1 MCDLVSTSQFLLWI
15 TSKIKKW
22 FFICVYRLFIQTN
35 ELTIHDSQFPATVK
49 LLFETFNLFKCY
61 TDWIQLFQD
70 SWIDRAQKVYMRL
83 NRKWE
88 MNYVTK
94 TPVKIDT
101 KSSMIIHH
109 TQQMVWASKKRVAN
123 QYKKSPSW
131 KSLDRDDENQTHTYI
146 VKNRAQRWL
155 IDWPTSIVSIV
166 SWVSSHSY
174 DTPIPRHASSR
185 TMCCCVCVYVYTR
198 LLSIASI

>member
-49 LLFETFNLFKCY
+49 RLFETFNLFKCY

-101 KSSMIIHH
+101 KSSMIIHR

-131 KSLDRDDENQTHTYI
+131 KSLDRDDDKGINIRNQTHTYI
-146 VKNRAQRWL
+146 VKNRAEQSTTL
-155 IDWPTSIVSIV
+155 IDWLTHEYSWYSKLGLLPFIRHTDSTS
-166 SWVSSHSY
+166 
-174 DTPIPRHASSR
+174 
-185 TMCCCVCVYVYTR
+185 R
-198 LLSIASI
+198 LV